1 MIADRADFRGFLA
14 DDDVTAV
21 GALPDHVAFAGED
34 EAFLDVGKELAIAFF
49 VFFFDLADHF
59 EQGSDP
65 REAFFLSGLG
75 ETVIHIGPFIVFA
88 VSGSFQVFNGGRNFT
103 TMQKFEP
110 NLRMFFFVAR
120 SFFKNGSDL
129 VIAFLL
135 GLGSEICVLVP
146 GLRLTGKSGLQV
158 GFGLC
163 TFNVFHVV
171 SPLGYCGISG
181 DPESFSL

>member
-65 REAFFLSGLG
+65 REAFFTGGLG
-75 ETVIHIGPFIVFA
+75 ETVIHVGPFIVFA
-88 VSGSFQVFNGGRNFT
+88 VSGSFQVGDGIGNFT
-103 TMQKFEP
+103 TVQEFEP
-110 NLRMFFFVAR
+110 NLRVFFFI
-120 SFFKNGSDL
+120 SGGFFENGCDL
-129 VIAFLL
+129 VVTFFLAL
-135 GLGSEICVLVP
+135 EA
-146 GLRLTGKSGLQV
+146 K
-158 GFGLC
+158 
-163 TFNVFHVV
+163 
-171 SPLGYCGISG
+171 
-181 DPESFSL
+181 